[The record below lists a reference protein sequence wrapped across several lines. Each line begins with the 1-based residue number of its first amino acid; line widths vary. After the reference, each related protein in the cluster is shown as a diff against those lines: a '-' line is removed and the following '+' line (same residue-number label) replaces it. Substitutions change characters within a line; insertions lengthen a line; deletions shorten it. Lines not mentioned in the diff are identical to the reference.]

1 MTEPSELR
9 QRLVA
14 GLRASGALHDD
25 RVAAALTDVPRHEFL
40 PGIEPARAY
49 QDDAVIT
56 KMDADGRPISSSS
69 QPAIMALMLQQ
80 LAVQPGHR
88 VLEIGAG
95 TGYNAALLAHLAGG
109 SGEVTT
115 VDLDE
120 DIVTAARGHLAACG
134 FGRVSV
140 VQADGGL
147 GWPPNAPYDRII
159 LTVGAWDIA
168 PAWVRQLSPR
178 GRLVLPLALRA
189 GMQYSVAFE
198 QAADHLDSV
207 SVLPCGFMRLR
218 GALAGPET
226 IIPLGNRTGILAE
239 SAPRP
244 ADAEDLESLLAQP
257 GEDIRTGVRVTIQDL
272 YGGLGLWLAAREPG
286 LGRLSTF
293 GAAAGPGPGL
303 PGATAA
309 APVTGRPGMGMLSG
323 AHGCAALVRL
333 DDPAGEDGPGGP
345 AGFEL
350 GACPFGREGTQLAA
364 RLAGH
369 VRDWHAAGRPSLAG
383 LRIGAYPAGASLP
396 GARQATVI
404 DKRHTRLLVTWPGAE
419 SGPG

>member
-9 QRLVA
+9 QRLVT

-49 QDDAVIT
+49 QDDAVVT
-56 KMDADGRPISSSS
+56 KVDADGRPVSSSS
-69 QPAIMALMLQQ
+69 QPAIMALMLEQ

-95 TGYNAALLAHLAGG
+95 TGYNAALLANLAGS

-115 VDLDE
+115 VDLDD

-147 GWPPNAPYDRII
+147 GWAPNAPYDRII
-159 LTVGAWDIA
+159 LTVGSWDIA
-168 PAWVRQLSPR
+168 PAWVSQLSPR

-189 GMQYSVAFE
+189 GIQYSVAFE
-198 QAADHLDSV
+198 QAADHLESV
-207 SVLPCGFMRLR
+207 SVQPCGFMRLR
-218 GALAGPET
+218 GAFAGPET

-239 SAPRP
+239 SDPRP
-244 ADAEDLESLLAQP
+244 AGAEDLESLLAQP
-257 GEDIRTGVRVTIQDL
+257 GESVRTGVHVTIKDL
-272 YGGLGLWLAAREPG
+272 YGGLGLWLAAGEPG
-286 LGRLSTF
+286 LGRLSAF
-293 GAAAGPGPGL
+293 GATAGPGL
-303 PGATAA
+303 PGATAP
-309 APVTGRPGMGMLSG
+309 APVTGRPGMGMLAS
-323 AHGCAALVRL
+323 AHGCAALVGL
-333 DDPAGEDGPGGP
+333 ADPAGEDGPGGP
-345 AGFEL
+345 ARFEL
-350 GACPFGREGTQLAA
+350 GACPFGREGIRLAA

-369 VRDWHAAGRPSLAG
+369 VRDWDAAGRPSLAG
-383 LRIGAYPAGASLP
+383 LRVGAYPAAASLP

-404 DKRHTRLLVTWPGAE
+404 DKQYTRLLITWPGAGF
-419 SGPG
+419 GPG